1 VSREMTDEERKKFA
15 NGCFGLIIAILG
27 AFALGGIYG
36 WPFGVFALMVA
47 LISFKLAADWGDQ

>member
-1 VSREMTDEERKKFA
+1 MTDEERKKFA